1 VIAWLRDAAWMTP
14 ERVRLYG
21 AAGAFLSLALGFGL
35 LRAVAGWGGAL
46 PGDVDFIAFYT
57 GARLALDGAGAG
69 VWNTDLQIAMRE
81 AVLGAP
87 TRIYTFLHPP
97 TFLLLVL
104 PFGLLPYFA
113 AMAGW
118 VAATGLAFLMALRA
132 WGVGRV
138 ALVAALLSPASVI
151 NAAHGQ
157 TGFLTAALVALAGLG
172 IGVRPW
178 LAGLAFALLA
188 TKPQLGVLVLP
199 ALLAARRW
207 REIGWGA
214 AFLALHVLVSVA
226 AFGPRAWHD
235 FITLALAYQEVVQT
249 GALDPWKLQ
258 SVAAFATTAG
268 FGGTAAAAVQAVA
281 AVVAVVAVVATLRR
295 RPGGLAEAAAIA
307 AGLPLVTPYI
317 LMYDLVILLVP
328 MAWVLTQARRTGFLP
343 WEKTVLL
350 LALLVPGLALFAGL
364 GAGVSITAPVAA
376 ALLAV
381 VLRRI
386 RHA

>member
-1 VIAWLRDAAWMTP
+1 MIAWLRDAAWMTP
-14 ERVRLYG
+14 ERTRLYG
-21 AAGAFLSLALGFGL
+21 LAGALLSLLLAAGFLRTVLGWDGS
-35 LRAVAGWGGAL
+35 V

-57 GARLALDGAGAG
+57 AARLALEGAGAG
-69 VWNTDLQIAMRE
+69 VWNTGLQIAMRE
-81 AVLGAP
+81 ALLGAP
-87 TRIYTFLHPP
+87 TRVYTFLHPP
-97 TFLLLVL
+97 SFLLLVL

-113 AMAGW
+113 AMASW
-118 VAATGLAFLMALRA
+118 VATTGIAFLAVLRA
-132 WGVGRV
+132 WGAGRAV
-138 ALVAALLSPASVI
+138 LVAALLSPASII

-157 TGFLTAALVALAGLG
+157 TGYLTAALLGLAGLG
-172 IGVRPW
+172 IGARPW

-207 REIGWGA
+207 PEIGWGA
-214 AFLALHVLVSVA
+214 GFLGLFAVVSLASFGPEAWRDFLA
-226 AFGPRAWHD
+226 
-235 FITLALAYQEVVQT
+235 LALAYQDVVRG
-249 GALDPWKLQ
+249 GALEPWKLQ

-268 FGGTAAAAVQAVA
+268 LGGMTAAMLQ
-281 AVVAVVAVVATLRR
+281 AVVAVAVVVAVMAVLRR
-295 RPGGLAEAAAIA
+295 RPGGRAEAAAIA

-328 MAWVLTQARRTGFLP
+328 MAWVLAEARRTGFLP

-350 LALLVPGLALFAGL
+350 LALLVPGLALAAGL
-364 GAGVSITAPVAA
+364 GAGVSVTAPVAA

-386 RHA
+386 RAG